1 MSGIVS
7 GDDVAP
13 VAAKPGG
20 GRLAGKVAIVT
31 GAGAGIGEATSLAM
45 AREGARVVLADVLP
59 ERVEALATR
68 IAGEGGEVLCVPID
82 VTDEAAWASLVE
94 TVLERHGRIDALFNN
109 AGGGSPSKPGAGR
122 DGSVVDLDLDEFW
135 RVVRVDLF
143 GTLLGCRHVLP
154 VMAKAGSGSV
164 INIASLRAVMGTRG
178 GDAYTA
184 AKGGVLALS
193 RALAVQWA
201 ESGIRVNTLAPGVV
215 LSDRV
220 RAMIPP
226 EDPIYRK
233 MLLGPAEP
241 VDVAELVVYLASDE
255 SRRMTGAVLRLDGGA
270 SAA

>member
-1 MSGIVS
+1 MSAVRT
-7 GDDVAP
+7 DRTR
-13 VAAKPGG
+13 

-31 GAGAGIGEATSLAM
+31 GAGAGIGEASAVAM
-45 AREGARVVLADVLP
+45 AREGARVVVADVLP
-59 ERVEALATR
+59 ERVERLAER
-68 IAGEGGEVLCVPID
+68 IAGDGGEVLGAPID
-82 VTDEAAWASLVE
+82 VTDEAAWGAFVARVVE
-94 TVLERHGRIDALFNN
+94 RFGHVDVLFNN
-109 AGGGSPSKPGAGR
+109 AGGGSGR
-122 DGSVVDLDLDEFW
+122 DGSVVDLDLEEFW
-135 RVVRVDLF
+135 RVVRTDLY

-154 VMAKAGSGSV
+154 VMAARGAGSV
-164 INIASLRAVMGTRG
+164 VNIASLRAVMGTRG

-201 ESGIRVNTLAPGVV
+201 ERGVRVNVLAPGVV
-215 LSDRV
+215 LSERV

-241 VDVAELVVYLASDE
+241 ADVAELVVYLASDE

>member
-1 MSGIVS
+1 MN
-7 GDDVAP
+7 
-13 VAAKPGG
+13 
-20 GRLAGKVAIVT
+20 RLAGKVAVVT

-45 AREGARVVLADVLP
+45 AREGARLVLADVLP
-59 ERVEALATR
+59 GRVEALAAR
-68 IAGEGGEVLCVPID
+68 IADAGGEALSVPVD
-82 VTDEAAWASLVE
+82 VTDETAWTELVE
-94 TVLERHGRIDALFNN
+94 TVLARFGRIDALFNN
-109 AGGGSPSKPGAGR
+109 AGGGSGK

-135 RVVRVDLF
+135 RVVRVDLY

-154 VMAKAGSGSV
+154 VMARQGAGSV

-201 ESGIRVNTLAPGVV
+201 EQGVRVNTLAPGVV
-215 LSDRV
+215 LSERV

-241 VDVAELVVYLASDE
+241 SDVAELVVYLASDE
-255 SRRMTGAVLRLDGGA
+255 SRRMTGTVLRLDGGA

>member
-1 MSGIVS
+1 MT
-7 GDDVAP
+7 
-13 VAAKPGG
+13 
-20 GRLAGKVAIVT
+20 RLTDKICVVT
-31 GAGAGIGEATSLAM
+31 GAGAGIGEATCLAM
-45 AREGARVVLADVLP
+45 AREGAKVVLADVLP
-59 ERVEALATR
+59 ERIEALAAR
-68 IAGEGGEVLCVPID
+68 IANDGGQVQSLPID
-82 VTDEAAWASLVE
+82 VTDEAAWQGLVAA
-94 TVLERHGRIDALFNN
+94 VLERHGRIDALFNN
-109 AGGGSPSKPGAGR
+109 AGGGAPSRPGAGR

-135 RVVRVDLF
+135 RVLRVDLY

-154 VMAKAGSGSV
+154 VMARQESGSI
-164 INIASLRAVMGTRG
+164 INISSLRAVMGTRG

-184 AKGGVLALS
+184 AKGGVLSLS

-201 ESGIRVNTLAPGVV
+201 ERGIRVNTLAPGVV

-241 VDVAELVVYLASDE
+241 VDVADLVVYLASDE

>member
-1 MSGIVS
+1 MSVRT
-7 GDDVAP
+7 DTAT
-13 VAAKPGG
+13 
-20 GRLAGKVAIVT
+20 GRLAGKVAVVT
-31 GAGAGIGEATSLAM
+31 GAGAGIGEATAIAM

-59 ERVEALATR
+59 DRVEALANR
-68 IAGEGGEVLCVPID
+68 IAGDGGEVLSRPFD
-82 VTDEAAWASLVE
+82 VTDDAAWPGFVQDVVE
-94 TVLERHGRIDALFNN
+94 RFGRIDALFNN
-109 AGGGSPSKPGAGR
+109 AGGGSGK

-135 RVVRVDLF
+135 RVVRVDLY

-154 VMAKAGSGSV
+154 VMAEQRAGSV
-164 INIASLRAVMGTRG
+164 VNIASLRAVMGTRG

-201 ESGIRVNTLAPGVV
+201 EQGIRVNVLAPGVV
-215 LSDRV
+215 LSERV

-241 VDVAELVVYLASDE
+241 ADVAELVVYLASDE

>member
-1 MSGIVS
+1 MSVRT
-7 GDDVAP
+7 DTAT
-13 VAAKPGG
+13 
-20 GRLAGKVAIVT
+20 GRLAGKVAVVT
-31 GAGAGIGEATSLAM
+31 GAGAGIGEATAIAM

-59 ERVEALATR
+59 DRVEALANR
-68 IAGEGGEVLCVPID
+68 IAGDGGEVLSRPFD
-82 VTDEAAWASLVE
+82 VTDDAAWPGFVQDVVE
-94 TVLERHGRIDALFNN
+94 RFGRIDALFNN
-109 AGGGSPSKPGAGR
+109 AGGGSGK

-135 RVVRVDLF
+135 RVVRVDLY

-154 VMAKAGSGSV
+154 VMAEQGAGSV
-164 INIASLRAVMGTRG
+164 VNIASLRAVMGTRG

-201 ESGIRVNTLAPGVV
+201 EQGIRVNVLAPGVV
-215 LSDRV
+215 LSERV

-241 VDVAELVVYLASDE
+241 ADVAELVVYLASDE